1 MNDILSSF
9 VCSGNKYVKKK
20 KYVNLLKPMITNKP
34 LTIGVAAEIV
44 CFEE

>member
-20 KYVNLLKPMITNKP
+20 NINLLKPMITNKP

>member
-1 MNDILSSF
+1 MISYLVLCVEVTNML
-9 VCSGNKYVKKK
+9 KKK
-20 KYVNLLKPMITNKP
+20 NVNLLKTMITNKP